1 MSAYCYLL
9 AYYYSGKHRLSPDDA
24 ITKQT
29 IRALVLQATAGTHTH
44 LQHIIHITSH
54 LPPHAY
60 VHHSHPEDLFQ
71 RTNECCLTRSRLALQ
86 ALNLPRQPFR
96 LLLHAS
102 TLRSYLEMS
111 GVHATFNPW
120 LLCSACAD
128 VVLHTIPCF
137 KWLPGTFHCFLCT
150 PSIHNYHHLDVKKQL
165 GRTRVGLFRKS
176 SVPLFNHLLRP
187 TNTSSQPRVFSAL

>member
-1 MSAYCYLL
+1 MPTRHLALL
-9 AYYYSGKHRLSPDDA
+9 VHVLFSPPSFQRDNKEKSIIRKHRLPPDGA
-24 ITKQT
+24 TTKQT

-71 RTNECCLTRSRLALQ
+71 PTNECCLTRSRLALQ

-96 LLLHAS
+96 LLLHTS
-102 TLRSYLEMS
+102 TLRSCLEMS
-111 GVHATFNPW
+111 RVHATFNPW

-128 VVLHTIPCF
+128 VVLHTI
-137 KWLPGTFHCFLCT
+137 LCPVAVRNLLLFSVYASYT
-150 PSIHNYHHLDVKKQL
+150 QL
-165 GRTRVGLFRKS
+165 S
-176 SVPLFNHLLRP
+176 PP
-187 TNTSSQPRVFSAL
+187 